1 MKPITLFSILAL
13 GIVSGA
19 VAQDAKPA
27 TGAELPPI
35 AEGPFAPDWE
45 SLKRYECPEWFRDA
59 KFGIWAH
66 WGPQCVPMV
75 GDWYA
80 KNMYVPGARRDQY
93 DYHVKT
99 YGHPSK
105 VGYKDIIPQWKA
117 EKFDPDRLMALY
129 KAAGARYF
137 VSMGVHHDNF
147 DLWDSKHHRW
157 NAVQMGPQR
166 DIVGAWQEAAR
177 KQGLRFGVSE
187 HLGASFTWFQTSH
200 GSDKTGPRAGVPYDG
215 ADPKW
220 EELYHWPAAP
230 DDTAWYSTDPR
241 WHQQWFARIKDLVD
255 QYQPDL
261 LYSDG
266 AVPFDAV
273 GRSLLAHYYNTNM
286 AGHRGK
292 LEAVYCLKDWTTR
305 PGHGDYVEGIG
316 VQDVERGGLSEIK
329 PAPWQTDTSIGDW
342 FYNKNWKAKDTGTMY
357 RSPKWVIHTLVD
369 VVSKNGNMLLNIIQR
384 PDGSIDPE
392 VHSLLKELAAWMTV
406 NGEAIHDTRPWRV
419 YGEGPATV
427 SGGAFKEDFGFSA
440 ADVRFTRSKDG
451 KTVYAIALGV
461 PAEPVRIASLA
472 DEKIAAIAL
481 LGGDTTLD
489 WKQDASAVVIQ
500 PVKAWPCG
508 HAVAFK
514 ITLAK

>member
-1 MKPITLFSILAL
+1 MKTITFMSLVALAT
-13 GIVSGA
+13 VSGA
-19 VAQDAKPA
+19 AAQDAKPA
-27 TGAELPPI
+27 ASAGVATGAE
-35 AEGPFAPDWE
+35 GSFTPDWE

-93 DYHVKT
+93 EYHVKT

-105 VGYKDIIPQWKA
+105 VGFKDIIPQWKA
-117 EKFDPDRLMALY
+117 EKFDPERLMALY

-177 KQGLRFGVSE
+177 EQGLRFGVSE

-200 GSDKTGPRAGVPYDG
+200 GSDKTGPLAGVPYDG

-230 DDTAWYSTDPR
+230 GDTAWYSTDTR

-255 QYQPDL
+255 HYQPDL

-273 GRSLLAHYYNTNM
+273 GRSLLAHYYNTNI
-286 AGHRGK
+286 AGHQGR
-292 LEAVYCLKDWTTR
+292 LEAVYCLKDSGHFEDFTAPSVSPNPKQARRSFSEGTLTQVAR
-305 PGHGDYVEGIG
+305 PA
-316 VQDVERGGLSEIK
+316 RG
-329 PAPWQTDTSIGDW
+329 
-342 FYNKNWKAKDTGTMY
+342 
-357 RSPKWVIHTLVD
+357 RSSV
-369 VVSKNGNMLLNIIQR
+369 
-384 PDGSIDPE
+384 PDGRE
-392 VHSLLKELAAWMTV
+392 T
-406 NGEAIHDTRPWRV
+406 GRV
-419 YGEGPATV
+419 SRRHYRQRCRNPG
-427 SGGAFKEDFGFSA
+427 
-440 ADVRFTRSKDG
+440 RQR
-451 KTVYAIALGV
+451 
-461 PAEPVRIASLA
+461 
-472 DEKIAAIAL
+472 
-481 LGGDTTLD
+481 
-489 WKQDASAVVIQ
+489 
-500 PVKAWPCG
+500 
-508 HAVAFK
+508 
-514 ITLAK
+514 